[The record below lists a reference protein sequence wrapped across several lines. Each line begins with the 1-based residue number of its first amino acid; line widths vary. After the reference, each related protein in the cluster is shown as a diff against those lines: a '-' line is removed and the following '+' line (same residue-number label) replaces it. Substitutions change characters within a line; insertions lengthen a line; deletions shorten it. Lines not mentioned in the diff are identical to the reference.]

1 MTSRQVATDVPVTGS
16 ANRAQACDEMS
27 INLLDSV
34 GRKAEKGMF
43 DHFPQKLDNRYTIE
57 RLKALKAMTFTETT
71 NPTDA
76 EKWLSLID
84 KCFGVMDGRE
94 KRKVKLVTFLLQD
107 KAEDLWILHV
117 TRAGREDL
125 IV

>member
-1 MTSRQVATDVPVTGS
+1 
-16 ANRAQACDEMS
+16 
-27 INLLDSV
+27 
-34 GRKAEKGMF
+34 
-43 DHFPQKLDNRYTIE
+43 
-57 RLKALKAMTFTETT
+57 MTFTETT